1 VKAQN
6 ILKRAADVL
15 RIESNGILSIANRL
29 DESFVRAVKLLDS
42 CHGKVVVTGMGKSG
56 LICRK
61 IAATLASTGTP
72 SFFLHAGDALHGD
85 LGMVKQGD
93 VILAISN
100 SGETDEILKLLP
112 HIRHHGLKLVVMTGN
127 LESTLAKAGDVIL
140 DVKVAEEA
148 CPLGLAPTASTTAAL
163 AMGDALAVVVLEE
176 KGFKEEDFALRH
188 PGGILGR
195 RLLLRVDELMH
206 RGGDLPI
213 VNHDTLMKEALF
225 EITSKRL
232 GVVGVVNGRG
242 NLIGV
247 VTDGDLRRGLQT
259 HGEQILNKR
268 ADEVMTPQP
277 QTIGDDALAS
287 EALAKMEEN
296 TQRPITSLFVLE
308 NDSQKPIGV
317 IHIHDILKAGL

>member
-1 VKAQN
+1 VKAES

-15 RIESNGILSIANRL
+15 RIESNGILSIAARL
-29 DESFVRAVKLLDS
+29 DESFVRAVKLLES

-127 LESTLAKAGDVIL
+127 LESTLAKAGDVVL

-195 RLLLRVDELMH
+195 RLLLRVEELMH

-232 GVVGVVNGRG
+232 GVVGVINERG
-242 NLIGV
+242 HLIGI

-259 HGEQILNKR
+259 HGERILNKR
-268 ADEVMTPQP
+268 ADEVMTPEP
-277 QTIGDDALAS
+277 RTIGDDALAS

>member
-195 RLLLRVDELMH
+195 RLLLRVEELMH

-213 VNHDTLMKEALF
+213 VSHDTLMKEALF

-268 ADEVMTPQP
+268 ADEVMTPEP
-277 QTIGDDALAS
+277 RTIGDDALAS

>member
-1 VKAQN
+1 MKAES

-15 RIESNGILSIANRL
+15 RIESNGILSIAARL
-29 DESFVRAVKLLDS
+29 DESFVRAVKLLES

-127 LESTLAKAGDVIL
+127 LESTLAKAGDVVL

-195 RLLLRVDELMH
+195 RLLLRVEELMH

-232 GVVGVVNGRG
+232 GVVGVINERG
-242 NLIGV
+242 HLIGI

-259 HGEQILNKR
+259 HGERILNKR
-268 ADEVMTPQP
+268 ADEVMTPEP
-277 QTIGDDALAS
+277 RTIGDDALAS

>member
-1 VKAQN
+1 MKAQN

-195 RLLLRVDELMH
+195 RLLLRVEELMH

-213 VNHDTLMKEALF
+213 VSHDTLMKEALF

>member
-1 VKAQN
+1 VKAES

-15 RIESNGILSIANRL
+15 RIESNGILSIAERL
-29 DESFVRAVKLLDS
+29 DESFVRAVKLLES

-127 LESTLAKAGDVIL
+127 LESTLAKAGEVVL
-140 DVKVAEEA
+140 DVNVAEEA

-195 RLLLRVDELMH
+195 RLLLRVEELMH
-206 RGGDLPI
+206 RGGDVPI

-232 GVVGVVNGRG
+232 GVVGVINERG
-242 NLIGV
+242 HLIGV

-259 HGEQILNKR
+259 HGERILNKR
-268 ADEVMTPQP
+268 ADEVMTPKP
-277 QTIGDDALAS
+277 RTIGDDALAS
-287 EALAKMEEN
+287 EALSKMEEN
-296 TQRPITSLFVLE
+296 THRPITSLFVLE

>member
-1 VKAQN
+1 MKAGGV
-6 ILKRAADVL
+6 LKRAADVL
-15 RIESNGILSIANRL
+15 RVESNGILSMADRL
-29 DESFVRAVKLLDS
+29 DESFVRAVKLLES

-85 LGMVKQGD
+85 LGMMKQGD

-112 HIRHHGLKLVVMTGN
+112 HIRHQGLKLVVMTGN
-127 LESTLAKAGDVIL
+127 PQSTLAKAGDVVL
-140 DVKVAEEA
+140 DVGVAEEA

-195 RLLLRVDELMH
+195 RLLLRVEELMH
-206 RGGDLPI
+206 RGEDLPI
-213 VNHDTLMKEALF
+213 VHQDTLMKEALF

-232 GVVGVVNGRG
+232 GIVGVINQKG
-242 NLIGV
+242 NLVGV

-259 HGEQILNKR
+259 FGDRILNKQ
-268 ADEVMTPQP
+268 AGEVMTPKP
-277 QTIGDDALAS
+277 RTIGQDALAS
-287 EALAKMEEN
+287 EALAEMEQN
-296 TQRPITSLFVLE
+296 PQRPITSLFVLE
-308 NDSQKPIGV
+308 NHSQKPIGV